1 MSVGPRAGSAP
12 RALQETTPPGP
23 AREFDAPS
31 VLSELAE
38 GSEPCPDRRRPT
50 QRVYYGDERY

>member
-1 MSVGPRAGSAP
+1 MSVAPRAGSAP

-38 GSEPCPDRRRPT
+38 GVGTLP
-50 QRVYYGDERY
+50 